1 MRFFIG
7 EKHKLALLST
17 PVRTADFMAQN
28 VRHYIGECI
37 TVIAEDFVI
46 SKLYMII
53 LCTLDY
59 AVNRKIRE
67 PSWNRQICRR
77 TTLRKHRITPVLDPG
92 TIESKFQ

>member
-1 MRFFIG
+1 MRLFIR
-7 EKHKLALLST
+7 EKHKSALLST
-17 PVRTADFMAQN
+17 TVRTADFMAQY
-28 VRHYIGECI
+28 VRHYIDEF
-37 TVIAEDFVI
+37 TDFVI

-53 LCTLDY
+53 LCTLHY
-59 AVNRKIRE
+59 AVNKKIRE